1 MSKIIAIKDPI
12 LAKKAQFFPELS
24 RVHVNDMRYYKHPE
38 TGVYYPS
45 VTTILGSAPK
55 GKWFEDWLK
64 ETGMNAD
71 LIRDR
76 AGMEGTIVHESI
88 EKYLEGEELI
98 WIDSNGYPKYP
109 QHVWQMILKF
119 AEFWEREK
127 PELVASEFYLFN
139 DEDIYAGTMD
149 LTVIHQNKRKIWDI
163 KTSNHL
169 HPSYFW
175 QLGAYVRAWNRL
187 FPEAPVEET
196 AVIWLKA
203 STRGE
208 DKKGKSIQGKG
219 WQLKVSPHTPEE
231 DYQSFLKIYDVFK
244 LEHQED
250 EPNDLIIPNSVKKS
264 W

>member
-1 MSKIIAIKDPI
+1 MTVVSIKDPV
-12 LAKKAQFFPELS
+12 LAKRAAFFPELS
-24 RVHVNDMRYYKHPE
+24 RVHVNDMRYYKHPD

-55 GKWFEDWLK
+55 GKWFESWLK

-76 AGMEGTIVHESI
+76 AGYEGSLVHESI
-88 EKYLEGEELI
+88 EKYLEGEELT
-98 WIDSNGYPKYP
+98 WISPSGHPNYP
-109 QHVWQMILKF
+109 QHVWEMILKF

-127 PELVASEFYLFN
+127 PELIASEFYLFN
-139 DEDIYAGTMD
+139 DEDIYAGTLD
-149 LTVIHQNKRKIWDI
+149 LTVLHQNKRKIWDI

-169 HPSYFW
+169 HASYFW
-175 QLGAYVRAWNRL
+175 QLGAYVKAWNRL

-196 AVIWLKA
+196 GVIWLKA

-219 WQLKVSPHTPEE
+219 WQLKLSNNTVDQ
-231 DYQSFLKIYDVFK
+231 DYANFMKIYDVFK
-244 LEHQED
+244 LEHEED
-250 EPNDLIIPNSVKKS
+250 EPHDLIIQNTLKKS